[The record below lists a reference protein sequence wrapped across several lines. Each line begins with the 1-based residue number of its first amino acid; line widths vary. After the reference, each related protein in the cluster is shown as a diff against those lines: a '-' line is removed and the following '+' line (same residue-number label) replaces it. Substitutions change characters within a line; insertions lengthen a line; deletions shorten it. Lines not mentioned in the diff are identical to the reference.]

1 MSLMSF
7 LNNSNKQKVAVLP
20 DGNASNL
27 DELFTNLIEKTL
39 PKIETVIKWD
49 NLLLE
54 YIQQKDA
61 IFFIRRYASAS
72 NKQWDLYLKWLESI
86 GFYDKILT
94 EKAENK

>member
-61 IFFIRRYASAS
+61 IFFYSQIC
-72 NKQWDLYLKWLESI
+72 
-86 GFYDKILT
+86 
-94 EKAENK
+94 